1 MGSFY
6 DFIVSLIW
14 IYVMKMTLNIFI
26 SLFATYV
33 TSLGEGTVE
42 TFDRF
47 SRAQG
52 LRSCGTL
59 I

>member
-14 IYVMKMTLNIFI
+14 IYVMKMMLNIFI

-52 LRSCGTL
+52 LRSCGAQV
-59 I
+59 

>member
-14 IYVMKMTLNIFI
+14 IYVMKMKLSIFI
-26 SLFATYV
+26 SLFATCV

-42 TFDRF
+42 TFDHF

-52 LRSCGTL
+52 LRSCGAQV
-59 I
+59 